1 MSNVSEKEENNDS
14 NEPKHYEC
22 FCLKIYTTYSG
33 IYLHLKSKHF
43 QLFVK
48 YKKLKITKLFKKIKR
63 VDGAI
68 ILQLEKITDKTA
80 SIQFEN

>member
-43 QLFVK
+43 
-48 YKKLKITKLFKKIKR
+48 
-63 VDGAI
+63 
-68 ILQLEKITDKTA
+68 
-80 SIQFEN
+80 